1 MLDFK
6 LLITDSKSNARRG
19 VIKTKSSTIQTP
31 VFMPVG
37 TQASIKSV
45 PADMVYD
52 AGAKIILSNTYHL
65 YLRPGEDIVKEA
77 GGIRQFMNFNGS
89 VLTDSG
95 GFQVFSLAKMR
106 NITEEG
112 VEFKSHIDG
121 STHFFSPEKS
131 MQIQRDLGSDIV
143 MAFDECIPYPS
154 DYDYVKKSTERTTRW
169 LGRCASF
176 KLQPHQSLFGIMQG
190 GMDRDLRKLSA
201 DGITEYDLDGYAIG
215 GLSVGESIE
224 MMQSILE
231 VCTNYLPKDKPRYL
245 MGVGSPIELL
255 NGVKNGIDMFDC
267 VLPTRY
273 GRHGIAM
280 TDNGNISIKKKV
292 YERDFTPL
300 DHTCDCPACR
310 NYSKAY
316 IRHLYRAGEG
326 LAATLLSIHNIR
338 FLLRLMERIRD
349 SIEREEFQ
357 KFYDEY
363 SSNYKGRTV

>member
-6 LLITDSKSNARRG
+6 LLVTDSKSNARRG

-77 GGIRQFMNFNGS
+77 GGIQKFMNFNGS
-89 VLTDSG
+89 ILTDSG

-112 VEFKSHIDG
+112 VDFKSHIDG

-190 GMDRDLRKLSA
+190 GMD
-201 DGITEYDLDGYAIG
+201 
-215 GLSVGESIE
+215 
-224 MMQSILE
+224 
-231 VCTNYLPKDKPRYL
+231 
-245 MGVGSPIELL
+245 
-255 NGVKNGIDMFDC
+255 
-267 VLPTRY
+267 
-273 GRHGIAM
+273 
-280 TDNGNISIKKKV
+280 
-292 YERDFTPL
+292 
-300 DHTCDCPACR
+300 
-310 NYSKAY
+310 
-316 IRHLYRAGEG
+316 
-326 LAATLLSIHNIR
+326 
-338 FLLRLMERIRD
+338 
-349 SIEREEFQ
+349 
-357 KFYDEY
+357 
-363 SSNYKGRTV
+363 

>member
-1 MLDFK
+1 
-6 LLITDSKSNARRG
+6 
-19 VIKTKSSTIQTP
+19 
-31 VFMPVG
+31 
-37 TQASIKSV
+37 
-45 PADMVYD
+45 
-52 AGAKIILSNTYHL
+52 
-65 YLRPGEDIVKEA
+65 
-77 GGIRQFMNFNGS
+77 
-89 VLTDSG
+89 
-95 GFQVFSLAKMR
+95 MR

-201 DGITEYDLDGYAIG
+201 DGIIKYDLDGYAIG
-215 GLSVGESIE
+215 GLSVGEPIE

-267 VLPTRY
+267 VLPTRD